1 MDRLTWQ
8 GNLSKTFLSAATC
21 RRFGLKDTSPR
32 FEAYLLPMRLAAK
45 FTFAFFH
52 LAMSVCLMPCLA
64 AAQDLD
70 NVTIS
75 GRVTDQNG
83 AVVPGATVTA
93 VLIATKANRTV
104 VSDSDGQYKLIQLPP
119 GTYTLKAAFTNFAVE
134 EKTDLNTIA
143 GQNVQLDFMLKPA
156 GLTAETV
163 VVSAVN
169 APQVD
174 TTRTIVGGT
183 VTTREVESLPVITR
197 SPLDL
202 IFTLGG
208 VAEEPLSTRDLA
220 EDRTSSRAT
229 PEEAGNFSLSGGTAY
244 SNNITIDGLDNND
257 DRGARE
263 RFTPSLEAVAEVQVI
278 RNQFAAEYGRAAGG
292 RVNLLTR
299 SGSNKYHGRAFY
311 FFRDESLNANTWKN
325 NSLGLSRLPLQEHD
339 PGFTFSG
346 PLVIPKLYD
355 GRNRTFFFSAYEY
368 DEVLDSTL
376 IDTLVPVQQN
386 PLFPLPAPTD
396 LSAQR
401 TENASAPASNG
412 VVAPFITSVNTPGR
426 NHVFTTRVDHAFS
439 ENHNG
444 QLLYQLGRSRNL
456 RQFGGGDR
464 LAQALEGKTR
474 NTDAIAYLDNY
485 VFSAKAVAQTRFQ
498 YSRLTPAV
506 LATGGAGSP
515 VVLIGIN
522 DPLKLASGTLVA
534 GTSTSGATDRRE
546 TRFQVQEIFAYITG
560 NHSLK
565 FGGDVQR
572 ITSTFIDLSD
582 ATGTWD
588 FDSAGDFLANLP
600 SRFRQNFLTTSTQRN
615 TYIGVFVQDEW
626 RMKPDFVLSY
636 GVRFENETI
645 VADRNNFGPR
655 VAFSY
660 DPFKSGKTVIR
671 GGAGIFYN
679 RALLRTID
687 DFTLGAQ
694 QLFLDTDALVDPVT
708 GKLLS
713 NAQRRAFI
721 AASLHFPQTLTVD
734 SPLVK
739 QFGVLNSGFSR
750 RLDPAL
756 RIPESYQANLG
767 FEREIGNSFVFEAN
781 YTWNRGLHL
790 WREFNTN
797 APALPKGFKDFTSFL
812 ASRDFANF
820 LSAPGGVRPIL
831 NTSTAGD
838 LVRFVLAPADPA
850 NPNSV
855 FRITEFG
862 VPISLVNLNSFT
874 ATTPVNTALAALNGL
889 RPDPSRGEVEQ
900 LIPVGNSFYHGVT
913 LELRNRFIR
922 AKNGA
927 GFSFR
932 ASYTLS
938 FLRDDGIVNTS
949 DALVPGDFRDERA
962 RSLQDRRHRFAVS
975 ATIETPK
982 FLARLRFAPVLRLAS
997 GAPFNLGLGGAD
1009 RNLDDVGNDRP
1020 IFKGDPKLLK
1030 WRHPGEPFDASLL
1043 NQFTLPT
1050 IGQSGNLPRNAGAG
1064 PGIFIFDLNVTRD
1077 FRVTEKIKLRP
1088 VVEFDNVLNKTVFSF
1103 GSEFIDFGA
1112 FGPTSSAATKQAFV
1126 DSFLVATR
1134 TMRPRQIRLGVRV
1147 DF

>member
-1 MDRLTWQ
+1 MW
-8 GNLSKTFLSAATC
+8 
-21 RRFGLKDTSPR
+21 
-32 FEAYLLPMRLAAK
+32 LAAK
-45 FTFAFFH
+45 STFVFFH
-52 LAMSVCLMPCLA
+52 VAMFVCLASSLS

-75 GRVTDQNG
+75 GRVTDQNS
-83 AVVPGATVTA
+83 AVIPGATVTA
-93 VLIATKANRTV
+93 TLTSTKLDRTV
-104 VSDSDGQYKLIQLPP
+104 VANDNGQYRLIQLPP

-134 EKTDLNTIA
+134 EKTDLKTIA
-143 GQNVQLDFMLKPA
+143 GQNVKLDFTLKPA
-156 GLTAETV
+156 GITAETV
-163 VVSAVN
+163 VVSAAN

-183 VTTREVESLPVITR
+183 VTTHEVESLPVITR

-202 IFTLGG
+202 ILTLGG

-220 EDRTSSRAT
+220 EDRTSARAT
-229 PEEAGNFSLSGGTAY
+229 PEEAGNFSLSGGPAY

-263 RFTPSLEAVAEVQVI
+263 RFTPSLEAIAEVQVI
-278 RNQFAAEYGRAAGG
+278 RNQFAAEYGRASGG

-299 SGSNKYHGRAFY
+299 SGSNQYHGRAFY

-355 GRNRTFFFSAYEY
+355 GRDRTFFFSAYEY

-401 TENASAPASNG
+401 TENASAPALNG
-412 VVAPFITSVNTPGR
+412 VVAPFITSVSTPGR
-426 NHVFTTRVDHAFS
+426 NHVFTTRIDHAFN

-444 QLLYQLGRSRNL
+444 QMLYQLGRSRNL

-485 VFSAKAVAQTRFQ
+485 VFSAKAVAQTRLQ
-498 YSRLTPAV
+498 YSRLSPAV
-506 LATGGAGSP
+506 LANGGTNSP

-522 DPLKLASGTLVA
+522 DPLKLAGGTLVA

-546 TRFQVQEIFAYITG
+546 TRFQVQEILAYING
-560 NHSLK
+560 DHSLK
-565 FGGDVQR
+565 FGGDVQK
-572 ITSTFIDLSD
+572 ISSTFIDLSD
-582 ATGTWD
+582 RSGTWD

-600 SRFRQNFLTTSTQRN
+600 SRFRQNFLTTSTQHN
-615 TYIGVFVQDEW
+615 TYTGVFAQDEW
-626 RMKPDFVLSY
+626 RLKPNLVLSY
-636 GVRFENETI
+636 GLRYENETI
-645 VADRNNFGPR
+645 VSDRNNFAPR

-660 DPFKSGKTVIR
+660 DPLASGKTVIR

-694 QLFLDTDALVDPVT
+694 QLFFDTDALLDPAT
-708 GKLLS
+708 GKLMS
-713 NAQRRAFI
+713 NAQRRVFI
-721 AASLHFPQTLTVD
+721 AANLHFPRTLTAD
-734 SPLVK
+734 SALVK
-739 QFGVLNSGFSR
+739 QFAVLNSGFSR
-750 RLDPAL
+750 RLDPSL
-756 RIPESYQANLG
+756 RIPESYQFNLG

-781 YTWNRGLHL
+781 YTRNRGLHL

-797 APALPKGFKDFTSFL
+797 APVLPNGFTNFTSYL
-812 ASRDFANF
+812 ASRDFTNF
-820 LSAPGGVRPIL
+820 LSLPGGVRPIL

-850 NPNSV
+850 NPNAV
-855 FRITEFG
+855 LRITEFG

-874 ATTPVNTALAALNGL
+874 STTPVNAALAALNGL
-889 RPDPSRGEVEQ
+889 RPDPSKGEVEQ
-900 LIPVGNSFYHGVT
+900 LIPVGNSFYRGLT

-949 DALVPGDFRDERA
+949 DALVPGDFRGERA
-962 RSLQDRRHRFAVS
+962 RSLQDRRHRFTLS
-975 ATIETPK
+975 GTFETPK
-982 FLARLRFAPVLRLAS
+982 LLGRMRLSPVLRLAS

-1020 IFKGDPKLLK
+1020 VFSGDAKVLK
-1030 WRHPGEPFDASLL
+1030 WRPPGEPFDVSIL
-1043 NQFTLPT
+1043 NQFILPA
-1050 IGQSGNLPRNAGAG
+1050 IGQSGNLPRNAGIG
-1064 PGIFIFDLNVTRD
+1064 PGVFIFDLSVTRE
-1077 FRVTEKIKLRP
+1077 FKVTERIRLRP
-1088 VVEFDNVLNKTVFSF
+1088 VLEFDNVLNKTVFSF
-1103 GSEFIDFGA
+1103 GSEFIDFSA
-1112 FGPTSSAATKQAFV
+1112 FGPTSSAATRQAFV

-1134 TMRPRQIRLGVRV
+1134 TMRPRQIRLGVRL

>member
-1 MDRLTWQ
+1 
-8 GNLSKTFLSAATC
+8 
-21 RRFGLKDTSPR
+21 
-32 FEAYLLPMRLAAK
+32 
-45 FTFAFFH
+45 
-52 LAMSVCLMPCLA
+52 
-64 AAQDLD
+64 
-70 NVTIS
+70 
-75 GRVTDQNG
+75 
-83 AVVPGATVTA
+83 
-93 VLIATKANRTV
+93 
-104 VSDSDGQYKLIQLPP
+104 
-119 GTYTLKAAFTNFAVE
+119 
-134 EKTDLNTIA
+134 
-143 GQNVQLDFMLKPA
+143 
-156 GLTAETV
+156 
-163 VVSAVN
+163 
-169 APQVD
+169 
-174 TTRTIVGGT
+174 
-183 VTTREVESLPVITR
+183 
-197 SPLDL
+197 
-202 IFTLGG
+202 
-208 VAEEPLSTRDLA
+208 
-220 EDRTSSRAT
+220 
-229 PEEAGNFSLSGGTAY
+229 
-244 SNNITIDGLDNND
+244 
-257 DRGARE
+257 
-263 RFTPSLEAVAEVQVI
+263 
-278 RNQFAAEYGRAAGG
+278 
-292 RVNLLTR
+292 LLTR
-299 SGSNKYHGRAFY
+299 NGSNEFHGRAFY

-346 PLVIPKLYD
+346 PLVIPKLYN
-355 GRNRTFFFSAYEY
+355 GRNRTFFFSAFEF

-386 PLFPLPAPTD
+386 PLFPLPAPTH

-401 TENASAPASNG
+401 TENASAPALNG

-426 NHVFTTRVDHAFS
+426 NQVFTTRVDHAFNQ
-439 ENHNG
+439 NHNG
-444 QLLYQLGRSRNL
+444 QVLYQLGRSRNL

-506 LATGGAGSP
+506 SATGGATSP

-522 DPLKLASGTLVA
+522 DPLKLAGGTLVA

-546 TRFQVQEIFAYITG
+546 TRWQFQEIFAYING

-582 ATGTWD
+582 ASGTWD

-600 SRFRQNFLTTSTQRN
+600 SRFRQNFLTTSTQHN
-615 TYIGVFVQDEW
+615 TYTGVFVQDEW
-626 RMKPDFVLSY
+626 RLKPNFVLSY
-636 GVRFENETI
+636 GIRYENETI
-645 VADRNNFGPR
+645 VADHNNFGPR

-671 GGAGIFYN
+671 GGAGVFYN

-694 QLFLDTDALVDPVT
+694 QLFFDTDALVEPAT
-708 GKLLS
+708 GKLMS

-721 AASLHFPQTLTVD
+721 AANLHFPQTLTVD

-739 QFGVLNSGFSR
+739 QFAVLNAGFSR
-750 RLDPAL
+750 RLDPGL

-767 FEREIGNSFVFEAN
+767 FEREIGSSFVFEAN
-781 YTWNRGLHL
+781 YNWNRGLHL

-797 APALPKGFKDFTSFL
+797 APVLPKGYKNLTSYL
-812 ASRDFANF
+812 ASRDFTNF
-820 LSAPGGVRPIL
+820 LSKPGGVRPIL

-874 ATTPVNTALAALNGL
+874 ATTSVNTALAALNGL
-889 RPDPSRGEVEQ
+889 RPDPSKGEIEQ
-900 LIPVGNSFYHGVT
+900 LIPVGNSFYHGMT
-913 LELRNRFIR
+913 LELRNRFMR

-932 ASYTLS
+932 AAYTFS

-949 DALVPGDFRDERA
+949 DALVPGDFRAERA
-962 RSLQDRRHRFAVS
+962 RSLQDRRHRFTLS
-975 ATIETPK
+975 GTIDTPK
-982 FLARLRFAPVLRLAS
+982 FLGRLRFSSVLRLAS

-1020 IFKGDPKLLK
+1020 IFDGDTKLLK
-1030 WRHPGEPFDASLL
+1030 WRSPGQPFDSSLL
-1043 NQFTLPT
+1043 NQFILPT

-1077 FRVTEKIKLRP
+1077 FKITEKIKLRP
-1088 VVEFDNVLNKTVFSF
+1088 VIEFDNVLNKTVFSF
-1103 GSEFIDFGA
+1103 GSEFIDFSS
-1112 FGPTSSAATKQAFV
+1112 FSPTSSAATKQAFL

-1134 TMRPRQIRLGVRV
+1134 TMRPRQIRLGVRL